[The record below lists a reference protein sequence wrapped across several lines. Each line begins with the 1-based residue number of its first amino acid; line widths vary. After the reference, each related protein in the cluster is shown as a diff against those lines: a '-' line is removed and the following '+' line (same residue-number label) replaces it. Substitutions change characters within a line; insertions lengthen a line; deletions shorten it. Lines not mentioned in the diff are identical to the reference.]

1 MSEKKYAFLP
11 VIFFDFQHFPEYD
24 EYVNEHV
31 HLMEERMPKIIPGL
45 REQILET
52 ARTILLEED
61 DSRFS
66 MRVIADRCSIAS
78 GTIYNYFPGKD
89 AMLAAILM
97 SDWTGVLQRMQD
109 SASEADTFS
118 SGIRGI
124 YDAMTEYIDRYRSI
138 WIRYS
143 GTARDIPMQDK
154 RHEQMIVQIE
164 DSVKILLKR
173 HAGRKEMILSR
184 LLSESVLSAAMH
196 KSITWDELH
205 TLCTYIVK
213 E

>member
-1 MSEKKYAFLP
+1 
-11 VIFFDFQHFPEYD
+11 
-24 EYVNEHV
+24 
-31 HLMEERMPKIIPGL
+31 MPKIIPGL
-45 REQILET
+45 REQILNT

-66 MRVIADRCSIAS
+66 MRIIADRCGIAS

-97 SDWTGVLQRMQD
+97 NDWTGVLQRMHD
-109 SASEADTFS
+109 SASEADSFS
-118 SGIRGI
+118 GGIRGI

-164 DSVKILLKR
+164 DCVKILLQR

-184 LLSESVLSAAMH
+184 LLSESVLSTAMH
-196 KSITWDELH
+196 RSITWDELH

>member
-1 MSEKKYAFLP
+1 
-11 VIFFDFQHFPEYD
+11 
-24 EYVNEHV
+24 
-31 HLMEERMPKIIPGL
+31 MPKIIPRL
-45 REQILET
+45 REQILNT

-61 DSRFS
+61 DHRFS
-66 MRVIADRCSIAS
+66 MRVIAERCGIAS

-97 SDWTGVLQRMQD
+97 NDWTGVLSKMRIS
-109 SASEADTFS
+109 SAEADSFS
-118 SGIRGI
+118 DGIHGI
-124 YDAMTEYIDRYRSI
+124 YDAMAAYIDRYRGI

-154 RHEQMIVQIE
+154 RHEQMIGQI
-164 DSVKILLKR
+164 DDCVKILLER
-173 HAGRKEMILSR
+173 FAGKKEKTLSR

-196 KSITWDELH
+196 RSITWDELR